1 MGAYGS
7 PDVAIAGMVV
17 GFHNDFESAI
27 AKEDIDFGSPVFGF
41 VGSEDKCYGPHLEV
55 ATVTLDDDL
64 VTGDTISVTVN
75 GNTVSKNFDTDH
87 ETTMTAFIAAINADE
102 DIAALG
108 IEATEGTD
116 DTIVVLT
123 GPAGSD
129 PVVTADVT
137 HATTG
142 TPGTAE
148 ATVARSTA
156 GKFLGVA
163 AFVQNGGKD
172 FGAET
177 SCWKEG
183 MSVSILRVGRIWV
196 PAEDTV
202 SDKDAAYVVTL
213 GAGTFG
219 NFTDVSTN
227 NYDIGGYFRSNVS
240 SGLAELEVR
249 GLK

>member
-41 VGSEDKCYGPHLEV
+41 VGSEDKCYGPHLEI
-55 ATVTLDDDL
+55 ATVTLSADL
-64 VTGDTISVTVN
+64 VAGDTVTITVN
-75 GNTVSKNFDTDH
+75 GNDNSETFDTTHAKAMEDLI
-87 ETTMTAFIAAINADE
+87 EAINSDT

-108 IEATEGTD
+108 IKAAAGASNRV
-116 DTIVVLT
+116 VVLT
-123 GPAGSD
+123 GPAGLD
-129 PVVTADVT
+129 VVATADVE
-137 HATTG
+137 HAASG
-142 TPGTAE
+142 SGTAE

-183 MSVSILRVGRIWV
+183 MSVSILRAGRIWV
-196 PAEDTV
+196 PAEATV
-202 SDKDAAYVVTL
+202 SDKDAAYVVTV

-219 NFTDVSTN
+219 NFTDVATN

-240 SGLAELEVR
+240 SSGLAELEVR

>member
-41 VGSEDKCYGPHLEV
+41 VGSEDKCYGPHLEI
-55 ATVTLDDDL
+55 ATVTLSADL
-64 VTGDTISVTVN
+64 DTGDTVSVTVN
-75 GNTVSKNFDTDH
+75 GTTVSEDFDTDH
-87 ETTMTAFIAAINADE
+87 ATTMTAFIAAINADA

-108 IEATEGTD
+108 IKATEGTSNKV
-116 DTIVVLT
+116 VVLT
-123 GPAGSD
+123 GPAGLD
-129 PVVTADVT
+129 VVATASVT
-137 HATTG
+137 IAG
-142 TPGTAE
+142 SGTAE
-148 ATVARSTA
+148 ASVARSTA

-163 AFVQNGGKD
+163 AFVQIGGKD

-196 PAEDTV
+196 PAESTV
-202 SDKDAAYVVTL
+202 ADKDAAYVVTL
-213 GAGTFG
+213 GTGTFG